1 MNGNMNFNKI
11 NQVSVIQC
19 KQASKAVS
27 SMHII
32 QGIFVSM
39 GKWSSVLVMH

>member
-1 MNGNMNFNKI
+1 MNGNLDFNKI
-11 NQVSVIQC
+11 KQVWVIQC
-19 KQASKAVS
+19 KQASKEVS

-39 GKWSSVLVMH
+39 GKWSSVLIMH